1 MKKSL
6 RTQNV
11 AKNEENLV
19 FEEEDELLKTEMLNR
34 IKRLIKTINEVED
47 TAIQVKLG
55 ILNYEDMKKEKDCFF
70 RNKFERFQCTKAFV
84 RMFLSQILE
93 PENLYR
99 EPEDSNIEI
108 IELIFRFKKRY
119 LLNS

>member
-1 MKKSL
+1 MLKSL
-6 RTQNV
+6 KKQKFV
-11 AKNEENLV
+11 KIEEDQMFKEENEI
-19 FEEEDELLKTEMLNR
+19 FKTETIKN

-47 TAIQVKLG
+47 IAIQVKLG
-55 ILNYEDMKKEKDCFF
+55 ILNYEDMKEEKDYFF
-70 RNKFERFQCTKAFV
+70 KNKFERFQCTKAFV